1 MGGRW
6 GGVLVAGLAVA
17 DGPEGEGEWGF
28 FAFFSFFFCF
38 CFVFCAC
45 SFGFVAAGRREDY
58 GDDFAESASF
68 IAGAPGVLCLRVET
82 RPDFGFVAF
91 EVGHEVVPC
100 CRGAEGF
107 DEDCC
112 DGGEVFG
119 FDVAEGGFEVLQAV
133 VGIGAVGEW
142 LLLLFLLLVGVG
154 DG

>member
-1 MGGRW
+1 M
-6 GGVLVAGLAVA
+6 LVAGLAVA
-17 DGPEGEGEWGF
+17 DGPEGEGDWGF
-28 FAFFSFFFCF
+28 GFFFCF
-38 CFVFCAC
+38 CFGFRVLR
-45 SFGFVAAGRREDY
+45 FGFAGWREDY
-58 GDDFAESASF
+58 GDDFAESAGF